1 MSPALAVSPVA
12 PVPAAFALPA
22 DVDAGILAAV
32 HQDAAA
38 TEHGAVSRA
47 KLKDSAALIDSIDHL
62 RRLCVPDMKA
72 CFDHPDRPGSTMVQR
87 RQEAWEAIGR
97 YLCVFLGLAGM
108 HIKVRALNYAGHYE
122 VVLEE
127 KTPVDGL
134 REVIKTAQRYGVFVA
149 SEVEHMYADKQRGGM
164 MFGTYHNHAPAAND
178 ACAADEAAD
187 CAYEADALP
196 SLVDGQAPLA
206 AAEMRSL
213 QDDAASDDVVSTMAA
228 QAVAALPDQASIL
241 MAIDLPAPVC
251 EAAEL
256 PVCPAAPM
264 EESDSSAPSVPVK
277 TRAVRMHRAPTRTI
291 TLDVDPAR
299 YQAFLDVAGAVRSRR
314 GMPNVAQGAVAAHA
328 STPRNLPEP
337 GEVSRLEQSH
347 GTGTSAP
354 SRPMTRHRGTEAASA
369 NVPEPGDVNCGNRF
383 HGSVRVVPPQAIFQS
398 PAAGTL
404 HNAN

>member
-1 MSPALAVSPVA
+1 MSSILADLVVA
-12 PVPAAFALPA
+12 PLSS
-22 DVDAGILAAV
+22 DVDGDILAAV

-38 TEHGAVSRA
+38 AEHGAVSRA

-178 ACAADEAAD
+178 ACAKDAACAADEAVDEVSASPSTT
-187 CAYEADALP
+187 AAHVPGNGQASALP
-196 SLVDGQAPLA
+196 MDGT
-206 AAEMRSL
+206 SS
-213 QDDAASDDVVSTMAA
+213 ASDAVVMLSP
-228 QAVAALPDQASIL
+228 VADPAMPAIPDQTPAS
-241 MAIDLPAPVC
+241 PAPVC
-251 EAAEL
+251 DAASGKGDVPAPAVRL
-256 PVCPAAPM
+256 P
-264 EESDSSAPSVPVK
+264 
-277 TRAVRMHRAPTRTI
+277 TRAVPARRAPTCTL

-299 YQAFLDVAGAVRSRR
+299 FQAFLDLSSARRSCQ
-314 GMPNVAQGAVAAHA
+314 GLPNIVQSTVAAHA
-328 STPRNLPEP
+328 STPLHLPEP
-337 GEVSRLEQSH
+337 GEVNHFEHSH
-347 GTGTSAP
+347 NIGTSKP
-354 SRPMTRHRGTEAASA
+354 SRPMTRHQGREAASA
-369 NVPEPGDVNCGNRF
+369 NVPKPGDVNCGNRF